1 MAYSLKENQ
10 IVLSVA
16 VVLGLYDF
24 FTLPFNSFLI
34 SCIFAG
40 SLFFITKS
48 VFIIA
53 FVFFIPQII
62 RISNMLLGRNE
73 NMTDLPT
80 NVTNRIKSMKSKY
93 DSGENLNPE
102 TPTKE
107 YFTNAE
113 EISQRNIDIRNK
125 NTVAKVNE
133 VSGVVDIDMPSGTY
147 PIEGNPSYPNF
158 MNEGFMGTNI
168 NMNNRIETI
177 PEEEISAVGTVDKNP
192 RANNVVESY
201 DDESVNTALAR
212 NSNTNFDSSNMKS
225 VDMTM

>member
-34 SCIFAG
+34 SCVFAG
-40 SLFFITKS
+40 TLFFITKS
-48 VFIIA
+48 LFIVA

-62 RISNMLLGRNE
+62 RTSNVLLGHNE
-73 NMTDLPT
+73 NMTDLPA
-80 NVTNRIKSMKSKY
+80 NVSNRIKSMKAKY

-107 YFTNAE
+107 YFTNVE

-125 NTVAKVNE
+125 NTLEKVNE
-133 VSGVVDIDMPSGTY
+133 VSGIVDIEMPSETY
-147 PIEGNPSYPNF
+147 TIEGNPSYPDF
-158 MNEGFMGTNI
+158 MREGFMGTNI
-168 NMNNRIETI
+168 NMNHRIETV

-192 RANNVVESY
+192 RANNVVEGY

-212 NSNTNFDSSNMKS
+212 NSNTKFDSSNMKS